1 MLKGSATTTMDRW
14 GRIKIPSDFLKTF
27 KEKFGNEV
35 FVTSTD
41 DRNIQIYPLAA
52 WFKLVDNLH
61 KGKRD
66 DLLLRKFLIKTNYNG
81 SKARVDKYG
90 RVQIPGFIMKKIGL
104 EGKIN
109 IEGREDHLE
118 LIPTWMRGDW
128 RQ

>member
-1 MLKGSATTTMDRW
+1 MSGVSKTSIDRW
-14 GRIKIPSDFLKTF
+14 GRIRIPSDFLKTF

-41 DRNIQIYPLAA
+41 DRNLQIYPLAA
-52 WFKLVDNLH
+52 WFELVDNLH

-66 DLLLRKFLIKTNYNG
+66 DLLLRKFLVKTNYNG

-104 EGKIN
+104 EGKIAFVQW
-109 IEGREDHLE
+109 EDHLE
-118 LIPTWMRGDW
+118 LKLENM
-128 RQ
+128 